1 MDWSFRN
8 NLVGSILFQGTEMGS
23 ERERAKLRK
32 IVNVTLLKKRRRTE
46 KSNLLYNVLSSKRN
60 K

>member
-1 MDWSFRN
+1 
-8 NLVGSILFQGTEMGS
+8 MGS